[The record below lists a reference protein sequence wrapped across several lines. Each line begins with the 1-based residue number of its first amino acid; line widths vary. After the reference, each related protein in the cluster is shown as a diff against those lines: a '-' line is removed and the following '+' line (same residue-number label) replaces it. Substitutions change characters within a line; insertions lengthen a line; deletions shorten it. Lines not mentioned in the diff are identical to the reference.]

1 MMEINV
7 KKGHVS
13 GSEAL
18 ESYSFGFKV
27 TPKAFH
33 LMISQLYKDPNAAFI
48 RELSTNAYEAHQM
61 TGNENEPFE
70 VSLPHSLNP
79 SFEIRDFGPGLTP
92 EQIAKVYTML
102 FESTKTD
109 SNDMGGCF
117 GLGSK
122 SPFAYDIDVQFGV
135 ISWVGGI
142 KYCYAVFKDAEG
154 YPKMDLL
161 HKEPSNERS
170 GVKISIPIKR
180 HDFSTIDSKA
190 RSIYQWFS
198 TTPKLVSGGS
208 PFVKAKASSFG
219 SSYSQYRE
227 ISGCHAKMG
236 NILYKIDDS
245 LCNLHGL
252 GSYPIVV
259 EFPIGQLTP
268 EPSREGLSYDK
279 VTKRNI
285 EEAFKPIKAEMVQVI
300 QKEIDKSQ
308 DYFEACWKGIRLI
321 QNSPVTITEL
331 TYGGEKLNIRYG
343 NVQNAELF
351 YMNYNLKFSSHGS
364 NFSVSPNEHA
374 VFINIDKK
382 CAWKEIIKQNVAS
395 NKFNRSA
402 PIFIC
407 NTAYS
412 NHVLATLVTEAKI
425 NPKRVI
431 DVSSLPYTPK
441 PKAARKTPSNKHMT
455 KVLTWQ
461 SSKTLQY
468 SWTDSEVDL
477 AKDKGVYVVYYKN
490 KILTPNLSK
499 PGENLE
505 VEPFELTAFLDAV
518 GYKGVVYGIKK
529 DTIDKIKTNPNWQNL
544 LDIKKDTLYNKLKAL
559 NFASVKSAEKTVK
572 DMKYRD
578 GCLVALLEMLES
590 RKITTTN
597 ADMNNLS
604 ALYKDVKKLSL
615 TNVDSLINAVNK
627 LYGENIAPSGKV
639 VANVALEAASK
650 AIEDK
655 FPLVKTLRSYQIDV
669 SIAKELVSY
678 IEGK

>member
-1 MMEINV
+1 MMELNV

-135 ISWVGGI
+135 ISWVDGI
-142 KYCYAVFKDAEG
+142 KYCYAVFKDEEG

-161 HKEPSNERS
+161 HKEPSTERS

-180 HDFSTIDSKA
+180 HDFGIIESKA
-190 RSIYQWFS
+190 RNIYQWFS
-198 TTPKLVSGGS
+198 TTPKLVSGGR
-208 PFVKAKASSFG
+208 PFEKAKASSFG
-219 SSYSQYRE
+219 NSYSQYLE
-227 ISGCHAKMG
+227 VHGCHAKMG
-236 NILYKIDDS
+236 NILYKIDDN

-252 GSYPIVV
+252 GRYPLVV
-259 EFPIGQLTP
+259 EFPIGKLTP

-279 VTKRNI
+279 ITKRNI
-285 EEAFKPIKAEMVQVI
+285 EEAFMPIKAEMIQVI
-300 QKEIDKSQ
+300 QKEIDACQ
-308 DYFEACWKGIRLI
+308 DYYEACWKGIRAI
-321 QNSPVTITEL
+321 SNSPVGLTEL
-331 TYGGEKLNIRYG
+331 TYGGEKLTNRYG
-343 NVQNAELF
+343 KVMNAELF
-351 YMNYNLKFSSHGS
+351 YMNYNLKFSSHGVD
-364 NFSVSPNEHA
+364 NSVSPSEHA

-382 CAWKEIIKQNVAS
+382 CAWKEIIKQNVLS
-395 NKFNRSA
+395 GKFNRSA
-402 PIFIC
+402 PLFIC

-412 NHVLATLVTEAKI
+412 NHAVATLVSEVKI
-425 NPKRVI
+425 NPARVI
-431 DVSSLPYTPK
+431 SVSSLPYTPK
-441 PKAARKTPSNKHMT
+441 PKAPRKTPTNKHMT

-461 SSKTLQY
+461 CSRTLQD

-477 AKDKGVYVVYYKN
+477 AKDKGMYVVYYKN
-490 KILTPNLSK
+490 KILTPNLAK

-529 DTIDKIKTNPNWQNL
+529 DTVDKVKTNPNWQNL
-544 LDIKKDTLYNKLKAL
+544 LDVKKDTLYNKLKAL
-559 NFASVKSAEKTVK
+559 NFASIKSAEKTIK

-578 GCLVALLEMLES
+578 SCLVALLDMLES
-590 RKITTTN
+590 GKITTTN
-597 ADMNNLS
+597 TEVI
-604 ALYKDVKKLSL
+604 ALTAIYKDVKKLSH
-615 TNVDSLINAVNK
+615 TNVDSMIHTVYK

-639 VANVALEAASK
+639 VANVALDKASK
-650 AIEDK
+650 DIEDK
-655 FPLVKTLRSYQIDV
+655 FPLIKVLRSYQVDV
-669 SIAKELVSY
+669 SVAKELVSY

>member
-1 MMEINV
+1 MELNV

-79 SFEIRDFGPGLTP
+79 SFEIRDFGPGLNP
-92 EQIAKVYTML
+92 EQVAKVYTML
-102 FESTKTD
+102 FESTKTG

-122 SPFAYDIDVQFGV
+122 SPFAYDENVQFGV
-135 ISWVGGI
+135 ISWVDGI
-142 KYCYAVFKDAEG
+142 KYCYAVFKDEEG

-180 HDFSTIDSKA
+180 QDFSTIEDKA
-190 RSIYQWFS
+190 RNIYKWFA
-198 TTPKLVSGGS
+198 TTPKLVSGGR
-208 PFVKAKASSFG
+208 PFTKAKADSFG
-219 SSYSQYRE
+219 SSYFQYNE
-227 ISGCHAKMG
+227 LYGCHAKMG
-236 NILYKIDDS
+236 NILYKIDDN

-252 GSYPIVV
+252 GRYPIVV

-279 VTKRNI
+279 ITKRNI

-308 DYFEACWKGIRLI
+308 DYFEACWKGVRAV
-321 QNSPVTITEL
+321 QSSPVGLTEL
-331 TYGGEKLNIRYG
+331 TYGGETLSVHYG
-343 NVQNAELF
+343 KVVNAELF
-351 YMNYNLKFSSHGS
+351 YMNYNHNFSSHGT

-374 VFINIDKK
+374 VFINVDKK

-395 NKFNRSA
+395 GKFNRSSS
-402 PIFIC
+402 FYIC
-407 NTAYS
+407 NTSYS
-412 NHVLATLVTEAKI
+412 NHVSAMLVGEAKI
-425 NPKRVI
+425 NPARI
-431 DVSSLPYTPK
+431 IAVSSLPYNPK

-455 KVLTWQ
+455 KVLTWHSSRTLQ
-461 SSKTLQY
+461 SSW
-468 SWTDSEVDL
+468 SDSEVDL

-499 PGENLE
+499 PGEDLE
-505 VEPFELTAFLDAV
+505 VDPYELTAFIDAV

-529 DTIDKIKTNPNWQNL
+529 DTINKVKTNPNWQNL
-544 LDIKKDTLYNKLKAL
+544 LDIKKDALYNKLKAL
-559 NFASVKSAEKTVK
+559 NFTSVKSAEKTIK

-578 GCLVALLEMLES
+578 GCLIAMLDMLES
-590 RKITTTN
+590 GKIATTN
-597 ADMNNLS
+597 ADML
-604 ALYKDVKKLSL
+604 ALVAIYKDIKKLSQI
-615 TNVDSLINAVNK
+615 NVDSLINTVHK

-639 VANVALEAASK
+639 VMNVALDKASK
-650 AIEDK
+650 DFEDR

-669 SIAKELVSY
+669 SIAKELISY